1 MGSKLKVGLRTVLS
15 LMRALRQSRFNC
27 RTLTQTAKEG
37 EACFV
42 LGNGPSLFQDVA
54 DRLDFLSNQQVICVN
69 QFANSE
75 WFEKI
80 KPSYYV
86 LVDPMWW
93 LDSAPQQTIVMRDA
107 LISSLLE
114 KTNWKLYLLLPH
126 EAKKLYDSKLSNSKY
141 IQLVY
146 FNRTPFWGARKL
158 VYKLYD
164 HGLGMPQ
171 AQNVLIAALFLSM
184 RLGFKQ
190 IALLGA
196 DHSWHESLVLDEN
209 NQVCVRYGYF
219 DNRTPKLAPFTI
231 DGSTGNI
238 FTMGKI
244 FLAVGRMFES
254 YQEIEMYSCHLG
266 VKITNLSSVTFIDAF
281 KRKSIAAYL
290 SE

>member
-1 MGSKLKVGLRTVLS
+1 MGSKLKTGLRTVLS

-27 RTLTQTAKEG
+27 RTLPQTAKEG

-54 DRLDFLSNQQVICVN
+54 DKLDFLSNQQVVCVN

-80 KPSYYV
+80 KPGYYV

-93 LDSAPQQTIVMRDA
+93 LDSAPQQTIAMRDA
-107 LISSLLE
+107 LINSLLE

-126 EAKKLYDSKLSNSKY
+126 EAKRLYDTKLGNSKY

-146 FNRTPFWGARKL
+146 FNRTPFWGARKW
-158 VYKLYD
+158 VYNLYD
-164 HGLGMPQ
+164 RGLGMPQ

-184 RLGFKQ
+184 RLGFKK

-219 DNRTPKLAPFTI
+219 DNRIPKLAPFTI

-254 YQEIEMYSCHLG
+254 YQEIEMYSRHLG

-281 KRKSIAAYL
+281 KRKSMAAYL
-290 SE
+290 LE